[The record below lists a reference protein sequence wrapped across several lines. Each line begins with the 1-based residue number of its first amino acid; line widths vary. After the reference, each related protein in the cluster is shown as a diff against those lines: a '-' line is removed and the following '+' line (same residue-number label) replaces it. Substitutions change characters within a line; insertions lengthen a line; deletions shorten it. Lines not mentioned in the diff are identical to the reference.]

1 MSARSRVADG
11 IVVDA
16 AAALANP
23 EFVGAS
29 IVVLPS
35 DPLVS
40 QDPAAK
46 ARQPFSHDPASWPSA
61 YPPGPGFTLF
71 FSCV

>member
-1 MSARSRVADG
+1 VADG

-16 AAALANP
+16 AAASADP
-23 EFVGAS
+23 EFVGVS

-46 ARQPFSHDPASWPSA
+46 ARQPSSHDPASWHPV
-61 YPPGPGFTLF
+61 YPPGSWIDVSV
-71 FSCV
+71 SCI